1 MSSPLEFLPE
11 RLAWVIKAGGQIRLD
26 HLHGHYVQVAE
37 VPILNLD
44 PQFVDPLESGARLG
58 QTGVLRDGTRQQ
70 HRTWP
75 APPFAMRALKVH

>member
-58 QTGVLRDGTRQQ
+58 PGRQASCV
-70 HRTWP
+70 TELVSDP
-75 APPFAMRALKVH
+75 CPGPPHLSQCGR

>member
-11 RLAWVIKAGGQIRLD
+11 RLAWVIEAGGQIRLD

-37 VPILNLD
+37 VPTLNVD

-58 QTGVLRDGTRQQ
+58 PGRQESCV
-70 HRTWP
+70 TELVSDTDP
-75 APPFAMRALKVH
+75 GPPRLSQCGR